1 MSAFQVDLSKTS
13 LFSHR
18 LCIMTSVDTM
28 EEVLRRLG
36 KFHKQFMKDFSWTEN
51 SERGKA
57 KMGSF
62 SFILMQQSPFE
73 YFASWDFVQNN
84 NECYT

>member
-62 SFILMQQSPFE
+62 FYINATVAFWVFCILRF
-73 YFASWDFVQNN
+73 
-84 NECYT
+84 CTK

>member
-36 KFHKQFMKDFSWTEN
+36 KFHKQFMKDFS
-51 SERGKA
+51 
-57 KMGSF
+57 
-62 SFILMQQSPFE
+62 
-73 YFASWDFVQNN
+73 
-84 NECYT
+84 